1 MIHNRIRPLRSWLL
15 AACLVGSSLT
25 VWNCSGKKNENA
37 AENST
42 ETTMTD
48 TTAASDSSVF
58 GRQGDTT
65 NNALNAPQQAPPDSG
80 DRGAIVPAEVKV
92 TPKK

>member
-1 MIHNRIRPLRSWLL
+1 MIHTCIQHVRSGILI
-15 AACLVGSSLT
+15 ACIVGSSLT
-25 VWNCSGKKNENA
+25 VLSCSGKKTENNNESSS
-37 AENST
+37 ST
-42 ETTMTD
+42 TD

-65 NNALNAPQQAPPDSG
+65 TNTLNAPQQAPPDSG
-80 DRGAIVPAEVKV
+80 DRGAVVPAEVRV